1 MQTSKVC
8 GRWAALVVRAGVLRR
23 SGNDRLI
30 ESGVHVQCAKPAMP
44 GGTPT
49 SNQGR
54 TRRTA
59 SPLRPTA
66 AAAGDRVGRVT
77 SITAHPDGLI
87 KVGPAVPPPRRH
99 AVLPAQTVPILLGEP
114 WQLVLTVE

>member
-8 GRWAALVVRAGVLRR
+8 GRWAAPVVRVGVLWR

-30 ESGVHVQCAKPAMP
+30 ESGVHVQCAKPAMS
-44 GGTPT
+44 GGTPA
-49 SNQGR
+49 SNLGR

-66 AAAGDRVGRVT
+66 AGHRGRVGRVT

-87 KVGPAVPPPRRH
+87 KVGPVVPPHLAATLCYQRKRC
-99 AVLPAQTVPILLGEP
+99 QYCWGNRGNSS
-114 WQLVLTVE
+114 